1 MKNDCKPI
9 KLIVSQKGTKEKG
22 GNKVKIFYSG
32 IFMNQEQLKEEGKQ
46 YPIKIEYYK
55 KINED
60 EFLKKENAIYGIQ
73 VIKTEYIP
81 EKTKTEEKDIP
92 YLTNDEEKVEKV
104 LQILKNNEV
113 TPICVEE
120 IISDIRNQMF

>member
-1 MKNDCKPI
+1 
-9 KLIVSQKGTKEKG
+9 
-22 GNKVKIFYSG
+22 
-32 IFMNQEQLKEEGKQ
+32 MNQEQLREEGKK

-60 EFLKKENAIYGIQ
+60 EFLKKEKAIYGIQ
-73 VIKTEYIP
+73 VIKTEYMP
-81 EKTKTEEKDIP
+81 ENIKTEEKEIP
-92 YLTNDEEKVEKV
+92 YVTNDEQKVEKV